1 MRLWADLD
9 EYKSNHYGSYLIF
22 APHDEISLA
31 VQKKTVQ
38 LGFPKIDF
46 APSRVSIG
54 KYRVKKW
61 HKVKKSTFQEMILDG
76 FFLHIRVGLVIL
88 RWKNIKYTG

>member
-22 APHDEISLA
+22 VPHDEISLA

-46 APSRVSIG
+46 PPSRVSIG
-54 KYRVKKW
+54 RYRVKMDT
-61 HKVKKSTFQEMILDG
+61 HLFLKKC
-76 FFLHIRVGLVIL
+76 FFVNSSFIFLTEQVIV
-88 RWKNIKYTG
+88 R